1 MQCSDAEAAALIR
14 DALIRDALIRDTLSK
29 RKQKSAARLQEYQ
42 QLPAVTSSYRPC
54 VIPIVR
60 DLDDRLLRDN
70 AATLIRR

>member
-1 MQCSDAEAAALIR
+1 M
-14 DALIRDALIRDTLSK
+14 DTLSK

-60 DLDDRLLRDN
+60 DLDDRLIRDN